1 MPQERPSL
9 AKLAASP
16 NLTAPEKVAFAGLD
30 ATATQ
35 SAAFEAAYNVMSKR
49 GSPYLRKAIFH
60 AILVAAF
67 TDPV

>member
-1 MPQERPSL
+1 
-9 AKLAASP
+9 
-16 NLTAPEKVAFAGLD
+16 VAFAGLD